1 MAQDLQQMLAARFGD
16 APRGED
22 EGSELLH
29 SMAGRGSCRRFQNR
43 PVPNDTLEM
52 LSAVALASPS
62 KSDLQQRDIIMLH
75 SAEARAK
82 LAALVGGQEWVAHAP
97 MIAVFCGNNRRLRL
111 MHEAHDVPFANDH
124 FDAPFNAAADAAI
137 ALGAFVTA
145 AEAIGLGCCPISAVR
160 NDAQAVSDLLGL
172 PKYVFPFAGL
182 AIGFPEQP
190 ARIAMRLPLSVTCH
204 VDRYSEESLQDAV
217 QKYDRA
223 RAKAQPYGTQRL
235 AEELGEKPDYG
246 WSDDKVRQY
255 SQPERAGFGRYMR
268 GQGFNFE

>member
-1 MAQDLQQMLAARFGD
+1 MAQDLKQMLAARFGD
-16 APRGED
+16 APRGKD

-75 SAEARAK
+75 SAEVRAQ

-111 MHEAHDVPFANDH
+111 MHDVHDVPFANDH

-160 NDAQAVSDLLGL
+160 NDAQTVSDLLGL

-182 AIGFPEQP
+182 AIGFPKQP

-204 VDRYSEESLQDAV
+204 VDRYSEEGLQDAV
-217 QKYDRA
+217 QDYDRA

-255 SQPERAGFGRYMR
+255 SQPERASFGRYMR